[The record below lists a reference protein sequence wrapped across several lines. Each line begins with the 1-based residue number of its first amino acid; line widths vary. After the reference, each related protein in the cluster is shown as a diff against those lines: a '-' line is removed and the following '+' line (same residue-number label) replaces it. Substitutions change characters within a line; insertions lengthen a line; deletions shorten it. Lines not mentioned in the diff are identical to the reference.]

1 MNEYA
6 DKSLRPVEV
15 KRGFISQSKE
25 TAEEVDDMT
34 MSDILTVNGKIGW
47 LGNSGRP
54 DIAAGHSIIAGEYKT
69 KSANLVSMCNA
80 CVKQGKSHKISLKVH
95 SIPPADLRLV
105 AFCDSAFDFSGVRH
119 QQGWLVGYTNQF
131 LNQNRKAPVSLALW
145 NSRKLP
151 KKAGSPQLVETY
163 AASYACADMNWCR
176 CLLYSTLYA
185 DYNIVTQRPRHFPP
199 VDTRPTVVRT
209 DRPSVRDPECSVL
222 SDSKGLYDALN
233 NELPQD
239 DKKSAVEMP
248 IIEQMLR
255 RMNGRSRWIP
265 HNFNP
270 SDGLTKLK
278 GAHLAPLLDLL
289 KSGFYHL
296 KTEDARLQE
305 RAEQKE
311 QLGHVQ
317 RNKQSG
323 MQVPSD
329 TLYQLWYSVEDISEH
344 QPPVFSR

>member
-1 MNEYA
+1 M
-6 DKSLRPVEV
+6 
-15 KRGFISQSKE
+15 
-25 TAEEVDDMT
+25 
-34 MSDILTVNGKIGW
+34 
-47 LGNSGRP
+47 
-54 DIAAGHSIIAGEYKT
+54 
-69 KSANLVSMCNA
+69 
-80 CVKQGKSHKISLKVH
+80 
-95 SIPPADLRLV
+95 
-105 AFCDSAFDFSGVRH
+105 
-119 QQGWLVGYTNQF
+119 
-131 LNQNRKAPVSLALW
+131 
-145 NSRKLP
+145 
-151 KKAGSPQLVETY
+151 
-163 AASYACADMNWCR
+163 
-176 CLLYSTLYA
+176 
-185 DYNIVTQRPRHFPP
+185 
-199 VDTRPTVVRT
+199 
-209 DRPSVRDPECSVL
+209 L

-323 MQVPSD
+323 RQVPSD
-329 TLYQLWYSVEDISEH
+329 TLYHLWYSVDGSPE
-344 QPPVFSR
+344 Q